1 MNGYNKN
8 NTFYYLKNKNMERKQ
23 LSHEEAVREVYRL
36 TPQIREYDEF
46 MYLGVKWLPYT
57 MFFHHKNYQSEV
69 ISTDSL
75 GFRNSTFRGEKVS
88 VANMPKDHS
97 VNLLVGGSTTLGT
110 GATSDANTISS
121 RLAKYTEEP
130 WLNFSGRGYNA
141 TQEIIL
147 FLMHQHRF
155 QRINNVVV
163 FSGINT
169 LTLEGLPDSLT
180 SDHGRYY
187 YSFEYNHYMDKYND
201 DLKQRSRTYASELDN
216 RNKGLLSRLKSYIGN
231 LVNQE
236 NIADKIITDNNTN
249 TQERVQRAAF
259 AVSNA
264 LYQWQQLIA
273 PFNARLTF
281 ILQPM
286 SYWTRDYLT
295 PDEEDIFYAIDSCP
309 NNFWRLFKNI
319 LDKEIHGLFTDAI
332 RTSCVSRGIQFEDMN
347 LLLRD
352 SQKIS
357 NYLFVDR
364 VHFNDEGYDEVANII
379 HNKVLV

>member
-1 MNGYNKN
+1 
-8 NTFYYLKNKNMERKQ
+8 MERKQ

-332 RTSCVSRGIQFEDMN
+332 RTSCVSCGIQFEDMN

-379 HNKVLV
+379 HKKVLV

>member
-1 MNGYNKN
+1 
-8 NTFYYLKNKNMERKQ
+8 MERKK

-46 MYLGVKWLPYT
+46 MYLGVRWLPYT

-69 ISTDSL
+69 ISTDSF
-75 GFRNSTFRGEKVS
+75 GFRNSTFGGAKIS
-88 VANMPKDHS
+88 VANMPTDRP

-121 RLAKYTEEP
+121 RLAEYTQEP

-155 QRINNVVV
+155 QHINNVVV

-169 LTLEGLPDSLT
+169 LTLEGLPDNLT

-201 DLKQRSRTYASELDN
+201 DLKQRIKTYASDLDN
-216 RNKGLLSRLKSYIGN
+216 RNKNPLRQLKSYISS

-236 NIADKIITDNNTN
+236 NIADKIITDDSTN

-264 LYQWQQLIA
+264 LYQWQQVIA
-273 PFNARLTF
+273 PFNARLIF

-295 PDEEDIFYAIDSCP
+295 PNEEEIFHAIDSCP

-319 LDKEIHGLFTDAI
+319 LSKEIHEIFVDAI
-332 RTSCVSRGIQFEDMN
+332 RTSCVSREIQFEDMN

-357 NYLFVDR
+357 DYLFVDR

-379 HNKVLV
+379 HKKVLQQPDYVIEN